1 MNTINVNEIFIG
13 NGAALDA
20 NNTNIAALT
29 KQTAIV
35 GADMTALNPAGG
47 DTITTQPTIYLVNKL
62 ANGDLKRSFP
72 VKGTSVTSYKAEHY
86 APARRCVATV
96 GYQRGSVVDGVTTA
110 AGGSIEVNNDTL
122 YNLSIRFKW
131 DKQFYSER
139 PEMLR
144 ISFTSAAA
152 ATQLNIANQI
162 TSLINNS
169 GYGSQPAGIK
179 VIKAVTIGNGTGIYG
194 LTGASAY
201 GVEVWGLDVNQFQN
215 TTYNPLYVYFS
226 VQVDDASGF
235 GTTTTSSLVQTMDP
249 GIGTYNQI
257 YTKENYNYQFEGVLN
272 RTKWPIPT
280 LAYLSS
286 STFVTSGN
294 VAAAATSPTG
304 NVTTVIDE
312 DVVTVATATTGL
324 RPGEIIDINGIQYE
338 IKYILSATK
347 FVITTPATASYGAAA
362 NIKVKYLYN
371 VFTITI
377 SDVTT
382 GAGAN
387 MGMFANKS
395 IMIATPSI
403 DAAAADPFDRTLDSA
418 DTSAECIDL
427 LDILNAWMATT
438 PLAPAAPT
446 LVP

>member
-47 DTITTQPTIYLVNKL
+47 DTITTQPVIYLVNKL
-62 ANGDLKRSFP
+62 ADSTLKRSFP
-72 VKGTSVTSYKAEHY
+72 VRGTSVTSYKAEHY

-110 AGGSIEVNNDTL
+110 ASGSIEVNNDTL

-131 DKQFYSER
+131 DKQFFSER

-152 ATQLNIANQI
+152 ATQLSIANQI

-169 GYGSQPAGIK
+169 PYGSQPAGIK
-179 VIKAVTIGNGTGIYG
+179 VIKAVTIGNGTGVYG

-304 NVTTVIDE
+304 NVTTIINE

-324 RPGEIIDINGIQYE
+324 RPGEIIDIDGTQYE

-371 VFTITI
+371 VFTITV

>member
-20 NNTNIAALT
+20 NNTNIAAIT
-29 KQTAIV
+29 KQVAIV
-35 GADMTALNPAGG
+35 GSDMTTLNPAGG
-47 DTITTQPTIYLVNKL
+47 DTITTQPVIYMVNKL

-72 VKGTSVTSYKAEHY
+72 LRGTSITSYKAEHY
-86 APARRCVATV
+86 APARRCVASI
-96 GYQRGSVVDGVTTA
+96 GYQRGSIVDGTTVA
-110 AGGSIEVNNDTL
+110 AGGSIEVNNSTI
-122 YNLSIRFKW
+122 YSFTVRFKW

-139 PEMLR
+139 PEILR
-144 ISFTSAAA
+144 GTFTSSAA
-152 ATQLNIANQI
+152 ATQLSVATQIAAA
-162 TSLINNS
+162 INS
-169 GYGSQPAGIK
+169 SPFGSQPAGIK
-179 VIKAVTIGNGTGIYG
+179 VIKAVVIGDGTGVSG
-194 LTGASAY
+194 LTGATNY
-201 GVEVWGLDVNQFQN
+201 GVEMWSLDVNQFQN

-226 VQVDDASGF
+226 AQVDDASGF
-235 GTTTTSSLVQTMDP
+235 GTTTTTSLVQTMDP
-249 GIGTYNQI
+249 GMGTYNQI

-272 RTKWPIPT
+272 RTKFPIPA

-294 VAAAATSPTG
+294 VAAAATTPTG
-304 NVTTVIDE
+304 NVTAVINE

-324 RPGEIIDINGIQYE
+324 RPGEVIDINGVQYE

-347 FVITTPATASYGAAA
+347 FVITVPATASYGPAA

-371 VFTITI
+371 VFTITT

-395 IMIATPSI
+395 VMIATPSI
-403 DAAAADPFDRTLDSA
+403 DAAAADPFDRTLDAA
-418 DTSAECIDL
+418 DTSAECLDL
-427 LDILNAWMATT
+427 LDILNAWMTST
-438 PLAPAAPT
+438 PLAPANPT
-446 LVP
+446 LVG